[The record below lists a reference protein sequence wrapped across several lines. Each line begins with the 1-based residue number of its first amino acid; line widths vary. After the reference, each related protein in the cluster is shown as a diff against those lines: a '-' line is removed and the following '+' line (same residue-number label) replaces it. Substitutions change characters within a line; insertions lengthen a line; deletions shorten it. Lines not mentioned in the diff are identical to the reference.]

1 MQTSQKEIQMFS
13 LWKFCGQRV
22 SRIVIYAWAQP
33 TMKQVED
40 WSKSTSRNFSRLFIL
55 RRRIVLQR
63 FSVSSKNKTVKE
75 ILLGLDTLRV
85 LALFWMLIQSDIWY
99 ISCFWCSIQLKSEK
113 QCNKGKMDLK
123 NFPIYPGNDLFTTN
137 GLIKNCANQHSELEN
152 SQEGE
157 MWQKRTKCA
166 HSLSLSIGKKDTHLK
181 FLQKAT

>member
-40 WSKSTSRNFSRLFIL
+40 WSRSTSRNFSPPFIL

-99 ISCFWCSIQLKSEK
+99 ISCFWCCIQLKSEK
-113 QCNKGKMDLK
+113 HCNKGKMDLK
-123 NFPIYPGNDLFTTN
+123 NYPIYPGNDLFTTN
-137 GLIKNCANQHSELEN
+137 GLIKIKNQHSEVEN